1 MVFLLTVRNNGPST
15 ATGVLV
21 NASAPGALFVSAH
34 PSQESL
40 KLGPRRWDVG
50 SLAPGAAAT
59 LNVTLRAPVSLGSL
73 RISADV
79 SSTVN
84 DPNTHNNNVEL
95 VVKLS
100 EVQGLVAAPPRHL
113 SPLL

>member
-1 MVFLLTVRNNGPST
+1 MLTVRNNGPST

-21 NASAPGALFVSAH
+21 HGSAPGALFVSAH
-34 PSQESL
+34 PSQGSL
-40 KLGPRRWDVG
+40 KLLRRWDVG

-59 LNVTLRAPVSLGSL
+59 VNVTLRAPVSFGSL

-79 SSTVN
+79 NSAVN
-84 DPNTHNNNVEL
+84 DPNTHDNHVEL

-100 EVQGLVAAPPRHL
+100 EVQGLIAAPPRHL